1 MTTPTTDPKIISMH
15 IHSFSLRFR
24 LKHHPGFDVFS
35 YIDLADD
42 EGFTGVNISA
52 NGPGYRDLGG
62 TTDAHFAAVRDHLL
76 ARSMRCEIDTSDTR
90 FENMSTMLG
99 VASAVGADRLRTYT
113 KYQGALD
120 DLIAWTIRDLRAI
133 APMAADLGIVVVLE
147 NHEDFTGPV
156 LAEILSAVDPPNVRA
171 LYDYGNSQMV
181 GEDPLD
187 ALSAMA
193 PFIARVHAKDHVLLR
208 GPHGPVVQ
216 GVPFGSGRLPTRQI
230 TDALYEAGVRR
241 FCFENVWSYTAA
253 IRCPIDE
260 LPDSACFEWDDPD
273 RYLRG
278 DDLDPEL
285 AVAEERAAFHRGL
298 DSFLADLAADGFT
311 VEREGVLSVDDAPSV
326 DGSSPR

>member
-1 MTTPTTDPKIISMH
+1 LANVRAAAVDH
-15 IHSFSLRFR
+15 GLRFE
-24 LKHHPGFDVFS
+24 L
-35 YIDLADD
+35 
-42 EGFTGVNISA
+42 
-52 NGPGYRDLGG
+52 
-62 TTDAHFAAVRDHLL
+62 
-76 ARSMRCEIDTSDTR
+76 DTSDTR
-90 FENMSTMLG
+90 VDHMRTMLD
-99 VASAVGADRLRTYT
+99 VAAACGADTLRTYT
-113 KYQGALD
+113 KYTAPLAD
-120 DLIAWTIRDLRAI
+120 VMAMTIADLRAI
-133 APMAADLGIVVVLE
+133 AGHAADRGIVVVLE

-156 LAEILSAVDPPNVRA
+156 LAEILSAVDHPNVRA

-253 IRCPIDE
+253 IRCPIDT

-278 DDLDPEL
+278 DDLDPDV
-285 AVAEERAAFHRGL
+285 AVMQERAAFHRGL
-298 DSFLADLAADGFT
+298 DTFLADLAADGFT
-311 VEREGVLSVDDAPSV
+311 VSRDNGT
-326 DGSSPR
+326 